1 MSTDD
6 APKGAILQRDKETY
20 AIVPRVP
27 CGLLTKEK
35 LRNIAN
41 VVEKYDIP
49 IIKLTSG
56 HRIALV
62 GMKADVIEDIY
73 ADLDME
79 PGQATELCLHY
90 VQACPGTE
98 VCKFG
103 IQDSLGFGVRL
114 ENLLTGRELPA
125 KLKVGVS
132 GCPFSCAEGL
142 VRDIGVMGKKKGWTV
157 SFGGNSG
164 RQARIGD
171 ILAEEISPDEVIA
184 LVQRCLDYY
193 CQHAR
198 KRERTARFIERI
210 GLETFKAAV
219 LEQPTAKE

>member
-142 VRDIGVMGKKKGWTV
+142 VRDIGVTGKKKGWTV

-171 ILAEEISPDEVIA
+171 VLAEEISPDEVIA

>member
-62 GMKADVIEDIY
+62 GMKADVIENIY

-142 VRDIGVMGKKKGWTV
+142 VRDIGVTGKKKGWTV

-171 ILAEEISPDEVIA
+171 VLAEEISPDEVIA

-210 GLETFKAAV
+210 SLETFKAAV
-219 LEQPTAKE
+219 LEQPAAKD

>member
-171 ILAEEISPDEVIA
+171 VLAEEISPDEVID

-210 GLETFKAAV
+210 GLETFKSAV
-219 LEQPTAKE
+219 LGQPAARQ

>member
-1 MSTDD
+1 MSSEE
-6 APKGAILQRDKETY
+6 APKGAILQRDKQTY

-27 CGLLTKEK
+27 CGLLTKDK
-35 LRNIAN
+35 LRNLAT

-49 IIKLTSG
+49 IVKLTSG

-62 GMKADVIEDIY
+62 GMKADAINDIY
-73 ADLDME
+73 IDLGMD
-79 PGQATELCLHY
+79 PGKATELCLHY

-103 IQDSLGFGVRL
+103 IQDSLGFGIRL
-114 ENLLTGRELPA
+114 EALLAGRDMPA

-142 VRDIGVMGKKKGWTV
+142 VRDIGIMGKKKGWTV

-164 RQARIGD
+164 QRARIGD
-171 ILAEEISPDEVIA
+171 ILAEEISPEEVVTLIN
-184 LVQRCLDYY
+184 RCLDYY
-193 CQHAR
+193 AEHG
-198 KRERTARFIERI
+198 KKKERTARFIERI
-210 GLETFKAAV
+210 GVETFREAV
-219 LEQPTAKE
+219 LSRPLSEG

>member
-1 MSTDD
+1 MSSEE
-6 APKGAILQRDKETY
+6 APKGAILQRDKQTY

-27 CGLLTKEK
+27 CGLLTKDK
-35 LRNIAN
+35 LRNLAT

-49 IIKLTSG
+49 IVKLTSG

-62 GMKADVIEDIY
+62 GMKADAINDIY
-73 ADLDME
+73 TDLGMD
-79 PGQATELCLHY
+79 PGKATELCLHY

-103 IQDSLGFGVRL
+103 IQDSLGFGIRL
-114 ENLLTGRELPA
+114 EALLAGRDMPA

-142 VRDIGVMGKKKGWTV
+142 VRDIGIMGKKKGWTV

-164 RQARIGD
+164 QRARIGD
-171 ILAEEISPDEVIA
+171 ILAEEISPEEVVTLIN
-184 LVQRCLDYY
+184 RCLDYY
-193 CQHAR
+193 AEHG
-198 KRERTARFIERI
+198 KKKERTARFIERI
-210 GLETFKAAV
+210 GVETFREAV
-219 LEQPTAKE
+219 LSRPLSEG

>member
-1 MSTDD
+1 MSTEE

-20 AIVPRVP
+20 AIVPRIP

-35 LRNIAN
+35 LRNLAT

-49 IIKLTSG
+49 IVKLTSG

-62 GMKADVIEDIY
+62 GMKADRINDIY
-73 ADLDME
+73 ADLGMD
-79 PGQATELCLHY
+79 PGKATELCLHY

-103 IQDSLGFGVRL
+103 IQDSLGFGIRL
-114 ENLLTGRELPA
+114 EAMLAGRETPA

-132 GCPFSCAEGL
+132 GCPFTCAEGL
-142 VRDIGVMGKKKGWTV
+142 VRDIGVTGRKKGWNV

-164 RQARIGD
+164 KQARVGD
-171 ILAEEISPDEVIA
+171 ILAEEIDEDEVVTLIN
-184 LVQRCLDYY
+184 RCIDYY
-193 CQHAR
+193 AEHG
-198 KRERTARFIERI
+198 KKKERTSRFIERI
-210 GLETFKAAV
+210 GLDAFKEAV
-219 LEQPTAKE
+219 LSRPLSEG

>member
-1 MSTDD
+1 MPSTE

-27 CGLLTKEK
+27 CGLLTRKQ
-35 LRNIAN
+35 LHNIAG

-49 IIKLTSG
+49 LIKLTSG
-56 HRIALV
+56 HRIALI
-62 GMKADVIEDIY
+62 GMKVDTIDAIY

-103 IQDSLGFGVRL
+103 IQDSLGFGVEL
-114 ENLLTGRELPA
+114 EKLLTGRELPA
-125 KLKVGVS
+125 KLKIGVS

-142 VRDIGVMGKKKGWTV
+142 VRDIGVMGKKKGWTL

-171 ILAEEISPDEVIA
+171 ILADEISSEEIIN

-210 GLETFKAAV
+210 GLENFKAAV
-219 LEQPTAKE
+219 LEAPTTEV

>member
-35 LRNIAN
+35 LRNITK

-103 IQDSLGFGVRL
+103 IQDSLGFGVKL

-171 ILAEEISPDEVIA
+171 VLAEEISPEEVIR

-219 LEQPTAKE
+219 LGQPAEKE

>member
-103 IQDSLGFGVRL
+103 IQDSLGFGVAIEKL
-114 ENLLTGRELPA
+114 FAGRELPA

-142 VRDIGVMGKKKGWTV
+142 VRDIGVMGKKKGWTL

-164 RQARIGD
+164 RHARIGD
-171 ILAEEISPDEVIA
+171 VIAEEVSEAEIILVI
-184 LVQRCLDYY
+184 QRCLDYY
-193 CQHAR
+193 CKHGK
-198 KRERTARFIERI
+198 KRERSAGFIERI
-210 GLETFKAAV
+210 GIEAFREAV
-219 LEQPTAKE
+219 LSPPGAEG